1 MCDSWYSY
9 VSGSLSCIL
18 LFFGLLHAQIL
29 CFQIED
35 MRDELLQVQLKLQ
48 AELQRRTSGL
58 ESVSSMGETGRGG
71 RGESVIEGEGEG

>member
-1 MCDSWYSY
+1 M
-9 VSGSLSCIL
+9 
-18 LFFGLLHAQIL
+18 
-29 CFQIED
+29 FQIED

-71 RGESVIEGEGEG
+71 RGESVIEGEG